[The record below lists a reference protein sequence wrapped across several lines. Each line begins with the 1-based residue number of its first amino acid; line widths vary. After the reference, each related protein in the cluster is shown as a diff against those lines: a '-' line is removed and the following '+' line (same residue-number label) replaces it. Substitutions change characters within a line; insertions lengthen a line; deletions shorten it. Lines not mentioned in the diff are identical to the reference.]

1 MDDLNRLRTPDE
13 EKQVAVSKLVDRF
26 VSLFEEVQCFYI
38 EKIASQIKTIEG
50 LNATSINRLSIM
62 ARMNED
68 IAQIKK
74 KLAKALAYSKKY
86 LDQMLL
92 ESFKEVSGP
101 DIFKER
107 VSEEKPQTES
117 ARKSVEQLAKSIAR
131 QTNGTL
137 ENLSNTTVITKNYSQ
152 MVDRAIIATTSG
164 LSSYTETARQI
175 VKDLGSNG
183 LKIEY
188 ASGYKQRL
196 DSAVRSNIVSACNQI
211 AQQGSDIVAEKLGC
225 DCKEITVHSCPAPDH
240 APVQGHVLKNEEWDK
255 MQAGESFKDI
265 NGAAFMGFRR
275 PIGEWN
281 CMHFGMAF
289 NSRYQKPKYTQE
301 QLNEILRK
309 NKEGFVWNGKH
320 YTMYEGTQL
329 MRQLELK
336 VRKQMDIAIGA
347 KAAGLED
354 MQAACQTKI
363 DSFGK
368 MYTSLS
374 EASGIPKQMD
384 RMRVEGFARWK
395 FSEDKGS
402 KTSKPTPEEPKR
414 LNYHQPLRD
423 FVKDNPNA
431 LKVKARQKAHLTG
444 SVAEGKS
451 ELKLTMEQC
460 QEIIYNKSGKGTLVF
475 DKKGKWL
482 NKERV
487 LLDDEVGLMRY
498 KDGSIEPTR
507 GAMIHYGKDGAHL
520 VPRKADPY
528 ELQQSF

>member
-26 VSLFEEVQCFYI
+26 VSLFEEVQSFYVD
-38 EKIASQIKTIEG
+38 KVASQIRTIEG
-50 LNATSINRLSIM
+50 LNATSINRLSIV

-74 KLAKALAYSKKY
+74 KLAKALAYSQKY

-92 ESFKEVSGP
+92 DSFKEVSGP
-101 DIFKER
+101 DIFEER
-107 VSEEKPQTES
+107 VLEEKPQTES

-152 MVDRAIIATTSG
+152 MIDRAIIATTSG
-164 LSSYTETARQI
+164 LSSYSETARQI
-175 VKDLGSNG
+175 IKDLGSNG

-255 MQAGESFKDI
+255 MQSGESFKDI

-289 NSRYQKPKYTQE
+289 DSRYQKPKYTQE

-309 NKEGFVWNGKH
+309 NQEGFVWNGKH

-363 DSFGK
+363 DNFGK
-368 MYTSLS
+368 LYTSLS
-374 EASGIPKQMD
+374 KASGIPKQMD
-384 RMRVEGFARWK
+384 RMRVDGFK
-395 FSEDKGS
+395 
-402 KTSKPTPEEPKR
+402 
-414 LNYHQPLRD
+414 
-423 FVKDNPNA
+423 
-431 LKVKARQKAHLTG
+431 
-444 SVAEGKS
+444 
-451 ELKLTMEQC
+451 
-460 QEIIYNKSGKGTLVF
+460 
-475 DKKGKWL
+475 
-482 NKERV
+482 
-487 LLDDEVGLMRY
+487 RY
-498 KDGSIEPTR
+498 KDSGPKLPDWMAENKLKP
-507 GAMIHYGKDGAHL
+507 AMNYQLSGAHIRDRIGLKDARPFDESKSEILATASEVDKEFSAL
-520 VPRKADPY
+520 VGTGEVQKVRN
-528 ELQQSF
+528 SFREFVTAPNIRGLVNGKLTSRFMIIHSKTGWHVVPVEESEDDDT